1 MPSIIRIPSAW
12 IKYNGSL
19 ITDANIP
26 AGPTWS
32 TGQVS
37 FRSTSYTRPSM
48 ELRFLMQD
56 VEHTYPFYPTFT
68 DGWYSQE
75 NSARTGH
82 LTEEQINTLNN
93 GSSVI
98 ITTSQLVLNMNLT
111 YEPTKLYVTLSSV
124 GGSQGGDIS
133 VYWSGKPVGSS
144 ISWYLGSITIPS
156 RTYGTFGI
164 NASPRPLT

>member
-26 AGPTWS
+26 AEPTWS

-37 FRSTSYTRPSM
+37 FRSTSYTRPSLG
-48 ELRFLMQD
+48 LRFLMQD
-56 VEHTYPFYPTFT
+56 VEHTNPFYPRFT
-68 DGWYSQE
+68 DGWYDQA
-75 NSARTGH
+75 NSAQTGH

-93 GSSVI
+93 GGTVI
-98 ITTSQLVLNMNLT
+98 ITTSQLVLNMDLT
-111 YEPTKLYVTLSSV
+111 YEPTKLYVTLSNV
-124 GGSQGGDIS
+124 EGSQGGDIS

-164 NASPRPLT
+164 NANPRPIT

>member
-1 MPSIIRIPSAW
+1 MPSIIRSPSAW

-26 AGPTWS
+26 VEPTWS
-32 TGQVS
+32 TGELS

-48 ELRFLMQD
+48 ALRFLMQD
-56 VEHTYPFYPTFT
+56 VEHVNPFYPTFT
-68 DGWYSQE
+68 RGWYSQTT
-75 NSARTGH
+75 SSQTGY
-82 LTEEQINTLNN
+82 LTEEELNTLNN
-93 GSSVI
+93 GGSVI
-98 ITTSQLVLNMNLT
+98 ITTSQLVLYMNLM
-111 YEPTKLYVTLSSV
+111 YEPTKLYVTLSNV
-124 GGSQGGDIS
+124 AGSQGGDIS

-164 NASPRPLT
+164 NANPIPLT